1 MSKKKILKKSILV
14 TGAGGYVGSILVPML
29 LKKNFKVIA
38 IDKFFFGKT
47 LLKNRNLRL
56 IKKDIRDISTKYF
69 KNVYAVID
77 LVALSNDPS
86 GSNFPELTWQ
96 INYQSRLR
104 TAKISK
110 EMGVKKYILPSTC
123 SVYGNQKK
131 IVTENSKTKPLSI
144 YAKSNLT
151 AEKDIIK
158 LKSSNFLVIVLRQAT
173 LFGYSPRMRFDLAV
187 NGMTEGVYKNNIL
200 PIMRNGLQY
209 RPLCHVKDTSRLM
222 VKLINQ
228 NYKKYN
234 GEIFNVGSK
243 FCTESIIN
251 IAKLVLNNV
260 NKSAKLKWYG
270 NPDNRSYKVSFR
282 KLEKLRFKPKYS
294 INYGVREMV
303 ECLKKNKIKKNLKS
317 ITIEWYRYLKSK
329 GKFLKEY
336 EKK

>member
-1 MSKKKILKKSILV
+1 MKKIFGICGIISQTQNIIKFFTKYLTSKSLNFKSLTKIQKLFSLIKKLAKLEHFKPTIFTELITQDVKKKMLKKSILV

-144 YAKSNLT
+144 FTIS
-151 AEKDIIK
+151 
-158 LKSSNFLVIVLRQAT
+158 
-173 LFGYSPRMRFDLAV
+173 FD
-187 NGMTEGVYKNNIL
+187 K
-200 PIMRNGLQY
+200 
-209 RPLCHVKDTSRLM
+209 
-222 VKLINQ
+222 
-228 NYKKYN
+228 
-234 GEIFNVGSK
+234 
-243 FCTESIIN
+243 
-251 IAKLVLNNV
+251 
-260 NKSAKLKWYG
+260 
-270 NPDNRSYKVSFR
+270 
-282 KLEKLRFKPKYS
+282 
-294 INYGVREMV
+294 
-303 ECLKKNKIKKNLKS
+303 
-317 ITIEWYRYLKSK
+317 
-329 GKFLKEY
+329 
-336 EKK
+336 